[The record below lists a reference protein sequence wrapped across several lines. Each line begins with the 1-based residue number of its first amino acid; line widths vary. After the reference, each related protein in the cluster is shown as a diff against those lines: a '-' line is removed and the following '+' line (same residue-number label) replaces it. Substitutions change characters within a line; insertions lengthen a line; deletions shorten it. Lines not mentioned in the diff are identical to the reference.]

1 MSNILEMQ
9 SFDTEQTPEADKKSK
24 VSIRW
29 CNNSKISLALC
40 WIK

>member
-9 SFDTEQTPEADKKSK
+9 SFDTEQTPEADSTATLCTYT
-24 VSIRW
+24 SHYRY
-29 CNNSKISLALC
+29 ISLALC